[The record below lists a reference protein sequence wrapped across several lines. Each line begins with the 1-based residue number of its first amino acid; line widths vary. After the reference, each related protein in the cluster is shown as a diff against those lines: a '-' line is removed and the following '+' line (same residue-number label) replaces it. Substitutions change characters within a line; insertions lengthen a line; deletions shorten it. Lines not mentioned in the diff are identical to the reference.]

1 MNCYWTLEQEYYY
14 FKFITLNYL
23 LFKMA
28 TPKENLTLFSTEK
41 RVPLIREQE
50 LLIYETYNNNRNYIN
65 TYYISWLLK

>member
-1 MNCYWTLEQEYYY
+1 
-14 FKFITLNYL
+14 
-23 LFKMA
+23 MA

-65 TYYISWLLK
+65 TYYIS